1 MLPIP
6 EETKQEITRIIRG
19 IVATGKLFVILHYTG
34 VNADTS
40 ASAIK
45 WYHKI
50 KLGWSRDGY
59 HDFINHDGKIE
70 NLEPVWARVNGCK
83 STGKSTWNP
92 WSKYPSNEYYV
103 GVNAYQI
110 CYETLTGLKMPDMV
124 ESVLIHFFTE
134 LVKAVPNIQIGG
146 HREFPD
152 FTAPNKRQQ
161 TACPGVSV
169 SDWLL
174 NHAIPLKNIFYEST
188 KI

>member
-1 MLPIP
+1 MIQIP
-6 EETKQEITRIIRG
+6 DETKRQITRIIQG
-19 IVATGKLFVILHYTG
+19 IVASGKLFVILHYTG

-70 NLEPVWARVNGCK
+70 NLEPVGARVNGCRA
-83 STGKSTWNP
+83 SGWGKN
-92 WSKYPSNEYYV
+92 SNEYYV

-110 CYETLTGLKMPDMV
+110 CYETLTGLKMPAMV
-124 ESVLIHFFTE
+124 EAVLIHFFTE

-174 NHAIPLKNIFYEST
+174 NHEIPLKNVFYET
-188 KI
+188 TNI